1 MDQYRVVSFF
11 ERKHSSTVQLQPN
24 GTLAK
29 NGPKAFM
36 VTEKSAT
43 SLGLTATHKED
54 NIPLNTDHSGLVKY
68 ETRSQEEYSIVK
80 GRLKILV
87 TGAKQEVS
95 KRFEET
101 GSNYEF
107 TSEDQQCLQNLLLS
121 HPGSDRRR
129 IEETKGGLLDDSF
142 RWILETAEY
151 QAWLNDSGSSLLWIK
166 GDAGKGKTML
176 MIGIVEKL
184 SKLGSSKSPTY
195 FFCQGTD
202 PNLNNATAILRGL
215 IYMLITQHPHLILY
229 LRSRYNTEG
238 QHLFEGPNA
247 FYSLSAVFENLLK
260 DLQKSTV
267 HLLVDALDECKVDL
281 EKLLNLIAKTTSIPS
296 VKAKWIVSSRSLDQ
310 AEQIPDFHCQAKQLS
325 LEVHLDCIFRAIG
338 TYINYKVSRLGI
350 ISQDQEL
357 QEQVRDQLSQ
367 KSDGTFLWVALVIEE
382 LRKCKFRDDILGALK
397 EIPAGLTRLYT
408 QMIEQIDQK
417 DIYRD
422 ICITL
427 LSIAVVAY
435 RPLHLSEI
443 CHLIEK
449 KRKEEVETAVGL
461 CGSFLTIRD
470 EYVKT
475 PRHPPQNI

>member
-1 MDQYRVVSFF
+1 YRVVSFF

-36 VTEKSAT
+36 VTEKLAT

-87 TGAKQEVS
+87 TEAKREVS
-95 KRFEET
+95 KWFEK
-101 GSNYEF
+101 SI
-107 TSEDQQCLQNLLLS
+107 
-121 HPGSDRRR
+121 R
-129 IEETKGGLLDDSF
+129 
-142 RWILETAEY
+142 
-151 QAWLNDSGSSLLWIK
+151 IK

-176 MIGIVEKL
+176 IIGIVEKL
-184 SKLGSSKSPTY
+184 SKLGSSMVPTY
-195 FFCQGTD
+195 FFCQGTN

-215 IYMLITQHPHLILY
+215 IYILITQHPHLILY

-238 QHLFEGPNA
+238 QHLFKGPNA

-281 EKLLNLIAKTTSIPS
+281 EKLLNLIAKTISIPS

-310 AEQIPDFHCQAKQLS
+310 AEQILDFHCQAKQLS
-325 LEVHLDCIFRAIG
+325 LEVHSDYIFKAIG
-338 TYINYKVSRLGI
+338 TYINYKVSCLGI
-350 ISQDQEL
+350 ISQDQGL
-357 QEQVRDQLSQ
+357 QEQ
-367 KSDGTFLWVALVIEE
+367 
-382 LRKCKFRDDILGALK
+382 FRDDILGVLK
-397 EIPAGLTRLYT
+397 GIPAGLTGLYT

-422 ICITL
+422 I
-427 LSIAVVAY
+427 SY

-461 CGSFLTIRD
+461 CGSFLTI
-470 EYVKT
+470 
-475 PRHPPQNI
+475 